1 MYEEMAVWETDPAAS
16 AQSPESANFAETW
29 QAADKVVFS
38 ASLSHVVTQRTRLE
52 RELTVAAIEKAKL
65 DASGDLTIEGP
76 TLAKSALRMGLV
88 DAVELLLCPVMVG
101 GGTKI
106 FPDGLALA
114 LRLTH
119 ERRFSNGMVQVT
131 YERA

>member
-65 DASGDLTIEGP
+65 DASGDLGE
-76 TLAKSALRMGLV
+76 
-88 DAVELLLCPVMVG
+88 
-101 GGTKI
+101 
-106 FPDGLALA
+106 
-114 LRLTH
+114 
-119 ERRFSNGMVQVT
+119 
-131 YERA
+131 